1 MKTFEQYL
9 NESVSIAGIEA
20 TNIQAVIKIGLE
32 TVAQFHIYHWLT
44 KSYAQHNALSAF
56 YSGLEDAIDAL
67 AENYVAVGGLLDG
80 EAVLYTRMKF
90 NIGDVVNDLQRFRAV
105 LSDSLAMTGSPEM
118 LSLNDCVIDI
128 QRLVDKTIYQLDLS

>member
-1 MKTFEQYL
+1 MKSFEQYL
-9 NESVSIAGIEA
+9 KESVSINGIEA

-32 TVAQFHIYHWLT
+32 MVAQFHIYHWLT
-44 KSYAQHNALSAF
+44 KSYAQHNALGAF

-80 EAVLYTRMKF
+80 EATLYTRMKF
-90 NIGDVVNDLQRFRAV
+90 NVGDVVNDLQRFRAV